1 MNFQRRGNNLF
12 RKGQEIGSQIFQKGR
27 GGLASVSRGSR
38 GVATALDRGANV
50 SQQALDTGG
59 RFIDSDLVRQ
69 SLTPRMVDDLGRA
82 RNFAQKGINIAR
94 GGSQLASNVSELT
107 DERNYPRGSNIPQNI
122 LERAKRVKES
132 GSELGQFF
140 I

>member
-12 RKGQEIGSQIFQKGR
+12 RKGQEIGSQMFQKGR
-27 GGLASVSRGSR
+27 GGLSTISQGSR
-38 GVATALDRGANV
+38 GVATVLDRGANV
-50 SQQALDTGG
+50 GQKAVDTSGI
-59 RFIDSDLVRQ
+59 FIDSDLVRQ
-69 SLTPRMVDDLGRA
+69 SLTPRMVEDLGRA
-82 RNFAQKGINIAR
+82 RNFAQQGVNVAR

-107 DERNYPRGSNIPQNI
+107 DERNYPRGSNIPRNI

-132 GSELGQFF
+132 GSEVGQIF